1 MTHVGAHVARRRTAR
16 DVQLLRVRTLGPFYW
31 NHRRRRKVGGEGLVL
46 CAFDSRIRD
55 APHYLL
61 LPVCRASTSI
71 SAACLLRNEQLTASE
86 FEGVAG
92 AQTCT
97 PTGVNVMQYPMA
109 AGMSP
114 PPDRSGVWPETAL
127 STFVAQNVVAI
138 SEANPCLSLRGTWAC
153 SKARHMSHLPSFGS
167 GAPLSMLT
175 LPCSAALE
183 LHDFLA
189 GRRLAPPSAQQIA
202 SLCASGRFRYS
213 WLLLPCSI
221 TAVSGGSPTHHK
233 L

>member
-1 MTHVGAHVARRRTAR
+1 MCCGGIRCDARWCARCPPENCPRRPAAEGSHPWAI
-16 DVQLLRVRTLGPFYW
+16 LLEPQKTEE
-31 NHRRRRKVGGEGLVL
+31 VGGEGLVL
-46 CAFDSRIRD
+46 SAFDFRIRG

-153 SKARHMSHLPSFGS
+153 SKARHMYHLPSFGNEATS
-167 GAPLSMLT
+167 WTLT
-175 LPCSAALE
+175 SPCSA
-183 LHDFLA
+183 
-189 GRRLAPPSAQQIA
+189 GVP
-202 SLCASGRFRYS
+202 
-213 WLLLPCSI
+213 WLLGGTTFSASVCAADCLLVCVGSLPKQLTVAS
-221 TAVSGGSPTHHK
+221 V
-233 L
+233 